1 MSILYFLLNPDQSV
15 SVSVTAPLFILLTS
29 GISIK
34 TFIYSGRVFHL
45 ARLCPSLDNLPDSVR
60 QIHHRQVYNNPAQK
74 TCPPVPHVP
83 SSGHRRPILPN
94 QKTRVIGFP
103 MFLQIKIRHHHD
115 LMFPG
120 HITKRLHDLRVY
132 PDPVSRH
139 ILPRI
144 LWKKLRELNLR
155 KKDQIRMLRSRF
167 PYCPQTALQIFLNTS
182 LIFHLTKRNL
192 HNRPPHFSYS
202 FDQNIFI
209 YTTLFS
215 FPHHISYLNISPVPL
230 SITVS
235 YITTDTDFPPHQVP
249 SAYASQI
256 PYAHKIQPPAEHTP

>member
-1 MSILYFLLNPDQSV
+1 MYHLLD
-15 SVSVTAPLFILLTS
+15 T
-29 GISIK
+29 G
-34 TFIYSGRVFHL
+34 
-45 ARLCPSLDNLPDSVR
+45 D
-60 QIHHRQVYNNPAQK
+60 
-74 TCPPVPHVP
+74 
-83 SSGHRRPILPN
+83 RPILPN

-155 KKDQIRMLRSRF
+155 KKDQVRMLRSRF
-167 PYCPQTALQIFLNTS
+167 PYRPQTALQIFLNTS

-192 HNRPPHFSYS
+192 HNRSPHFSYS
-202 FDQNIFI
+202 FDQTIFI